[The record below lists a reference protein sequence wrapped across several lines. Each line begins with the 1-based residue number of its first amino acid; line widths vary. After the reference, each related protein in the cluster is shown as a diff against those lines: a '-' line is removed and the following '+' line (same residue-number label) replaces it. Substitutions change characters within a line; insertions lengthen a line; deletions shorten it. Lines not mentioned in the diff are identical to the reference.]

1 MEKSVNYMLRLEM
14 FMINEYK
21 DYKDSFYTENK
32 ERIDKLDEEIEP
44 FFNIVE
50 SSLSGD
56 DEPEFL
62 KNNQNK
68 NIVINFINGSNKEGK
83 LQNIS
88 NFGIIIK
95 DEEKNHF
102 YYKHSIES
110 YYINE

>member
-1 MEKSVNYMLRLEM
+1 MSR
-14 FMINEYK
+14 
-21 DYKDSFYTENK
+21 DYVDYQDPFYTENK
-32 ERIDKLDEEIEP
+32 ERIDNLDKEIDP
-44 FFNIVE
+44 FLDIVE

-68 NIVINFINGSNKEGK
+68 KIIINFINGSNKEGE
-83 LQNIS
+83 LQDIS

-95 DEEKNHF
+95 DEEKSHF

-110 YYINE
+110 YYVNE